1 MIVVEKNRNISRC
14 RSQHDVTSYQHRAN
28 VCRCMQESSAC
39 VSSLSVSPHQSLLLI
54 STSLALITLLF
65 PAEAEL

>member
-1 MIVVEKNRNISRC
+1 MTSPAISTGLMYADVC
-14 RSQHDVTSYQHRAN
+14 RSQVLVPSPQ
-28 VCRCMQESSAC
+28 C
-39 VSSLSVSPHQSLLLI
+39 LSVSPHQSLLLI